1 MFDRS
6 PHKDIVLWTSLVSA
20 YAKCQI
26 PDKARW
32 AFDNMPE
39 RNSVSWAAVISAY
52 SQNGCHEEALSMF
65 DEMLE
70 AGVVP
75 TEGTL
80 ISGLFSSAHI
90 GVLENGKW
98 IHNYIDQNL
107 INMSSSLGTAL
118 LNMYAKCG
126 CVDDAI
132 RVFKSIPCKDSL
144 AWTAMISSLAMHG
157 RGEEALHLFDKM
169 LSIGLKPD
177 HVTFVGILS
186 ACSHAGL
193 IEEGRYQFY
202 CMKRI
207 FNINPNLEHYG
218 CMVDILGRN
227 GCVKEAWNLILSMPM
242 EPDLLVLKSLLSACA
257 HYGHVE
263 IAESAAQRLQSLNQV
278 SDSLYVL
285 LANVYTSASRWDD
298 AGRVRKMMRQRGVA
312 KTPGCSTIEV
322 DGVVHRFVA
331 GNMKNYHPRIDEIK
345 WMLQEMDKTLR

>member
-207 FNINPNLEHYG
+207 FKINPNLEHYG

-263 IAESAAQRLQSLNQV
+263 IAECAAQRLQSLNQ
-278 SDSLYVL
+278 
-285 LANVYTSASRWDD
+285 
-298 AGRVRKMMRQRGVA
+298 
-312 KTPGCSTIEV
+312 
-322 DGVVHRFVA
+322 
-331 GNMKNYHPRIDEIK
+331 EI
-345 WMLQEMDKTLR
+345 